1 MENSKSQMAQDTAAD
16 GDTTANNTLETS
28 VKGAAREQRDGLGA
42 RPIGRILV
50 LSLDEPAGNAM
61 REVRDALEN
70 AGHTVAAASFEQWR
84 AALASTQPDA
94 VVLEAADITT
104 AGQLSRALRSE
115 NHRLSI
121 LAVLPSD
128 DKWDLAQTMWA
139 DLQYEGAD
147 DFICANHVKTVLG
160 ARMAVMLRLAQV
172 GHELVAVRDRLARHM
187 QIDETTQLL
196 NRRFFFQNSHREC
209 SRARRYGNE
218 LSCLMIDIDFLDDIQ
233 KKFGYACV
241 EYVLRA
247 VAYTVRQW
255 TRDSDIAGRF
265 SDRKFAVLLPETDVE
280 GATTVREKILEALEE
295 SRFEWEGE
303 EVPVAVSIGES
314 QRRVEMSSPDVNAPS
329 ETISEEFGAEPL
341 SVREELAALLEDAD
355 AALSVA
361 RRATLRPAV
370 FTPYSPGIEESA

>member
-1 MENSKSQMAQDTAAD
+1 MAENSAASKKLPGTAVSNVALQMGEKDQISGRNPDD
-16 GDTTANNTLETS
+16 H
-28 VKGAAREQRDGLGA
+28 LGA
-42 RPIGRILV
+42 RPIGRVLV
-50 LSLDEPAGNAM
+50 LALDEPAGDAM
-61 REVRDALEN
+61 RAVQNALED
-70 AGHTVAAASFEQWR
+70 AGHTVSVASFEQWR
-84 AALASTQPDA
+84 AALASTKPDA
-94 VVLEAADITT
+94 VVFEAADITT
-104 AGQLSRALRSE
+104 AGQLSRALRGE
-115 NHRLSI
+115 NKRVSI

-128 DKWDLAQTMWA
+128 ENWEHAQAIWS

-147 DFICANHVKTVLG
+147 DFVCANHVKTVLG
-160 ARMAVMLRLAQV
+160 ARMGVLLRLAQV
-172 GHELVAVRDRLARHM
+172 GNSLDAARDRLARHM

-209 SRARRYGNE
+209 SRARRYGNS

-295 SRFEWEGE
+295 SQFEWGGE
-303 EVPVAVSIGES
+303 EVPVVVSVGES
-314 QRRVEMSSPDVNAPS
+314 QRQLERSSPDANAPS
-329 ETISEEFGAEPL
+329 EALSEDSGAEPL

-370 FTPYSPGIEESA
+370 FTPYSPGIDESA

>member
-1 MENSKSQMAQDTAAD
+1 MAEYSAAEKTAASD
-16 GDTTANNTLETS
+16 
-28 VKGAAREQRDGLGA
+28 AALRMGEKSAQQAHGDGLGA
-42 RPIGRILV
+42 RPIGRVLV
-50 LSLDEPAGNAM
+50 LSLDEPANAAM
-61 REVRDALEN
+61 SEVRAALED
-70 AGHTVAAASFEQWR
+70 AGHTVSSASFEKWR
-84 AALASTQPDA
+84 VALADAEPDA
-94 VVLEAADITT
+94 VVLEAADISTS
-104 AGQLSRALRSE
+104 GQLARALRGE
-115 NHRLSI
+115 TPRLSI
-121 LAVLPSD
+121 LAILPD
-128 DKWDLAQTMWA
+128 DGNWELAQTIWA

-147 DFICANHVKTVLG
+147 DFICANHVKNVLG
-160 ARMAVMLRLAQV
+160 ARIAVLLRLAQV
-172 GHELVAVRDRLARHM
+172 GYELDASRDRLARHM

-209 SRARRYGNE
+209 SRARRYGNA

-303 EVPVAVSIGES
+303 VVPVVVSIGES
-314 QRRVEMSSPDVNAPS
+314 QRQLERSSPDANAPS
-329 ETISEEFGAEPL
+329 ETLPDESSAEPL

-370 FTPYSPGIEESA
+370 FTPYSPGIEASA